1 MRRARLAVL
10 KRAKFGRIFWAV
22 LAVAIVGAA
31 GYSQARSS
39 VRASEPTG
47 SVKTVIVKMRGVEA
61 VDSLTESG
69 KQRQRL
75 DIKSAN
81 LALNRVGGGY
91 IEKVRDYNN
100 LPYAVYAVDAAGES
114 ALRAD
119 SLVESVAEDEILK
132 PFATTPIPTI
142 GGSAVNGF
150 SDGSALFTG
159 NGYAVAV
166 IDSGVDKS
174 HPALAGKVIAEAC
187 FGMNLTFADATLSS
201 LCPGGVVSSTEVGSG
216 QDCTIPNCGHGT
228 AVAGAAAMLP
238 WSIDINGDTI
248 NDNLSG
254 TAQDAKIVA
263 VKAMTNLTETGGGT
277 DDYCGD
283 GLATLSSCGI
293 FMESV
298 YLAGL
303 DYVATLSTSQP
314 IAAANLSVGSTSVY
328 ASTPAECGG
337 AAFDT
342 VASTLRAHNIA
353 PIVAAG
359 NYGDNPSYYNKIS
372 NPACADGAIAVA
384 ATNVTGTA
392 LASYS
397 NNGPLTDLLAPGG
410 DYVPGFDDSLL
421 WLPKSGTSGMEG
433 TAGTSFAAPMVA
445 GAYAVLREAHP
456 NATVDQ
462 LTALLQTTGT
472 DVTDARSGYTVG
484 AKKLIQLDA
493 ALAAASDPIIATFTG
508 PTGTINEGTNITLN
522 IAASNVES
530 CSLNNGVGA
539 VTVTGV
545 STPHA
550 VPAKASY
557 TLTCQGTYGDV
568 VSSVL
573 NFTLNAAPSLPSNV
587 VGGGDQN
594 ARTYLVQWDASSDA
608 DGVESYLV
616 YVNGALVATLNAS
629 ARSYLLSNI
638 QFGQAY
644 NVEVRALDTLGA
656 LSGPI
661 GLAFTMTSGGVVAPS
676 VPNTGAGPLKS
687 VQPWQIV
694 AVASGAAFVIVMLAR
709 RPSQVREKSKR

>member
-1 MRRARLAVL
+1 
-10 KRAKFGRIFWAV
+10 
-22 LAVAIVGAA
+22 
-31 GYSQARSS
+31 
-39 VRASEPTG
+39 
-47 SVKTVIVKMRGVEA
+47 
-61 VDSLTESG
+61 
-69 KQRQRL
+69 
-75 DIKSAN
+75 
-81 LALNRVGGGY
+81 
-91 IEKVRDYNN
+91 
-100 LPYAVYAVDAAGES
+100 
-114 ALRAD
+114 
-119 SLVESVAEDEILK
+119 
-132 PFATTPIPTI
+132 
-142 GGSAVNGF
+142 
-150 SDGSALFTG
+150 
-159 NGYAVAV
+159 
-166 IDSGVDKS
+166 
-174 HPALAGKVIAEAC
+174 
-187 FGMNLTFADATLSS
+187 
-201 LCPGGVVSSTEVGSG
+201 
-216 QDCTIPNCGHGT
+216 
-228 AVAGAAAMLP
+228 
-238 WSIDINGDTI
+238 
-248 NDNLSG
+248 
-254 TAQDAKIVA
+254 
-263 VKAMTNLTETGGGT
+263 
-277 DDYCGD
+277 
-283 GLATLSSCGI
+283 
-293 FMESV
+293 
-298 YLAGL
+298 
-303 DYVATLSTSQP
+303 
-314 IAAANLSVGSTSVY
+314 
-328 ASTPAECGG
+328 
-337 AAFDT
+337 
-342 VASTLRAHNIA
+342 
-353 PIVAAG
+353 
-359 NYGDNPSYYNKIS
+359 
-372 NPACADGAIAVA
+372 
-384 ATNVTGTA
+384 
-392 LASYS
+392 
-397 NNGPLTDLLAPGG
+397 
-410 DYVPGFDDSLL
+410 
-421 WLPKSGTSGMEG
+421 MEG

-656 LSGPI
+656 LSSPV
-661 GLAFTMTSGGVVAPS
+661 GLAFTMASGGVVAPS